1 MLYSLSSDKKAPQ
14 FLSKLNKTTK
24 ATFKSTINNLCS
36 SCYCYVYSNFNSNA
50 VFNLL
55 EIIGSMIIVVWGSSI
70 WSQIRLRQA
79 IKKQGQDPNKVL
91 PYKAPF
97 YPLGPIIVI
106 TTLLFLLF
114 GGSVEYILKDQW
126 LNAFKNFLPLIIL
139 ALIYFI
145 HKIIHKTKF
154 VKLETIN
161 LKPHDYDNQ
170 K

>member
-1 MLYSLSSDKKAPQ
+1 
-14 FLSKLNKTTK
+14 
-24 ATFKSTINNLCS
+24 
-36 SCYCYVYSNFNSNA
+36 
-50 VFNLL
+50 
-55 EIIGSMIIVVWGSSI
+55 
-70 WSQIRLRQA
+70 
-79 IKKQGQDPNKVL
+79 
-91 PYKAPF
+91 
-97 YPLGPIIVI
+97 
-106 TTLLFLLF
+106 
-114 GGSVEYILKDQW
+114 EYILKDQW

>member
-1 MLYSLSSDKKAPQ
+1 MQSLLLLLFMQTLIQMP
-14 FLSKLNKTTK
+14 FL
-24 ATFKSTINNLCS
+24 I
-36 SCYCYVYSNFNSNA
+36 
-50 VFNLL
+50 
-55 EIIGSMIIVVWGSSI
+55 
-70 WSQIRLRQA
+70 
-79 IKKQGQDPNKVL
+79 
-91 PYKAPF
+91 

-106 TTLLFLLF
+106 ATLLFLLF